1 MKLFERLAS
10 LVVEEVA
17 PGALEA
23 VREARAALREV
34 DAIVYQRAP
43 IELAENRSS
52 GARPGVTP
60 SENFGPC
67 DGDTIVAE
75 VIDAHGKVVGVT
87 DVVFTKSR

>member
-43 IELAENRSS
+43 IELAENPSS
-52 GARPGVTP
+52 GARPGVTS
-60 SENFGPC
+60 SENFDVCG
-67 DGDTIVAE
+67 GDTIVAE
-75 VIDAHGKVVGVT
+75 VLDAHGNVVGVT
-87 DVVFTKSR
+87 DVVLTKSR